1 MMCPATELSTVA
13 NPGGVLVASGARCH
27 RKAAV
32 APLLRAPL
40 YLPTVELSDRLA
52 STSNLCAVIACV
64 RRIGTSTL
72 VVALS
77 IRRVIRAIFAR
88 WAGILAPSN
97 ARPQSF
103 SSPEVERTNAVD

>member
-1 MMCPATELSTVA
+1 MCPATELDAIRNTSV
-13 NPGGVLVASGARCH
+13 PVASGARCD
-27 RKAAV
+27 RNSG
-32 APLLRAPL
+32 APRMLPALLC
-40 YLPTVELSDRLA
+40 LPTAELSDRLA